1 MKLKAFTLAEILI
14 TLGIIGVVAS
24 LTLPVLIEEHQKK
37 ETVAKLKAFNSIMG
51 QAFQLSKTEN
61 GDWSTW
67 DNNYFGNGGPGYDW
81 TSGDGNE
88 QLKWL
93 EKYVLPYLKITETS
107 VKGKYAIVGLANG
120 SGFSNYNSVYF
131 FCLKF
136 SDCKKTTETWN
147 SRDRFIFEFNR
158 TVGFEPY
165 GGRGFTSRDDI
176 INHPNGEHACNKK
189 KGTGLC
195 AKLIEYDGWEIRKD
209 YPWKK

>member
-1 MKLKAFTLAEILI
+1 MKSKAFTLAEILI
-14 TLGIIGVVAS
+14 TLGIIGVVAA

-37 ETVAKLKAFNSIMG
+37 ETVAKLKALNSIMG

-67 DNNYFGNGGPGYDW
+67 DNNSFGNGGPGYDW

-120 SGFSNYNSVYF
+120 SGFSNYNGIYF

-136 SDCKKTTETWN
+136 SDCKKN
-147 SRDRFIFEFNR
+147 NRNVEFKR
-158 TVGFEPY
+158 PVY
-165 GGRGFTSRDDI
+165 I
-176 INHPNGEHACNKK
+176 
-189 KGTGLC
+189 
-195 AKLIEYDGWEIRKD
+195 
-209 YPWKK
+209 